1 MDRSLSSRYG
11 WVLYIR
17 MRPHVLQVWIM
28 RYLVGVK
35 MEIQKATL
43 HELVSEVIAVSWQ
56 QNVKLS

>member
-1 MDRSLSSRYG
+1 M
-11 WVLYIR
+11 
-17 MRPHVLQVWIM
+17 LQVWIM